1 MNDPIS
7 SSSFQPAARAES
19 TLPLAGLLV
28 LDFSQFLAGPSA
40 TLRLADMG
48 ATVIKIER
56 PVSGDLCRQLYISD
70 LDIDGDSTLFHT
82 INRNKR
88 SYAADLK
95 DADDLRAIRHL
106 ITKADVMVEN
116 FRPGVMRRIG
126 LNYEAVQ
133 PLNPRLIYGSVTGY
147 GPKGPWVDFPGQD
160 LLAQSLSGLVW
171 LSGNRDQGPVPMG
184 LAIADILTGAHLVQ
198 GLLAALI
205 RRGNT
210 QRGALVEVSLLE
222 SIVDFQ
228 FEVLTTYLNDGG
240 REPQRS
246 ALNNAHAYL
255 GAPYGIYATADGHL
269 ALAMG
274 ALMTLAQALDCPALR
289 DFDQAKSAF
298 TRRDEIKAVLAS
310 HLSQRP
316 TAYWLQRLRAVDYW
330 CAPVLHWHELLQE
343 EAFRCLDMLQTVRR
357 HTGGDI
363 RTTRCPIRFDGA
375 RPQSSLA
382 APRVGEHNDWVEQTF
397 LQELT

>member
-1 MNDPIS
+1 MKDKASLSPE
-7 SSSFQPAARAES
+7 PAPPSGTA
-19 TLPLAGLLV
+19 LPLSGLLV

-56 PVSGDLCRQLYISD
+56 PVTGDLCRQLYISD
-70 LDIDGDSTLFHT
+70 LQIDGDSTLFHT

-95 DADDLRAIRHL
+95 TPADLRAIRHL

-126 LNYEAVQ
+126 LDYDVVRA
-133 PLNPRLIYGSVTGY
+133 LNPRLIYGSVTGY
-147 GPKGPWVDFPGQD
+147 GPEGPWVNFPGQD

-171 LSGNRDQGPVPMG
+171 LSGDRNQGPIPMG

-205 RRGNT
+205 QRGNT
-210 QRGALVEVSLLE
+210 NKGALVEVSLLE

-240 REPQRS
+240 RAPQRS
-246 ALNNAHAYL
+246 SVNNAHAYL
-255 GAPYGIYATADGHL
+255 AAPYGIYATADGYL
-269 ALAMG
+269 AVAMG
-274 ALMTLAQALDCPALR
+274 SLTTLAQALDCPALGG
-289 DFDQAKSAF
+289 FDQAKNAF
-298 TRRDEIKAVLAS
+298 AKRDEIKAVLAS
-310 HLSQRP
+310 HLSQQS
-316 TAYWLQRLRAVDYW
+316 TAHWLERLRAVDYW
-330 CAPVLHWHELLQE
+330 CAPVLHWHELLE
-343 EAFRCLDMLQTVRR
+343 HEAFRCLDMLQTVRR
-357 HTGGDI
+357 DRGGEI
-363 RTTRCPIRFDGA
+363 RTTRCPIRFDRV
-375 RPQSSLA
+375 RPESPRA
-382 APRVGEHNDWVEQTF
+382 APRIGEHNDWVNRTF

>member
-1 MNDPIS
+1 MKDKASTSAGPDL
-7 SSSFQPAARAES
+7 PKGAA
-19 TLPLAGLLV
+19 LPLSGLLV

-56 PVSGDLCRQLYISD
+56 PVTGDSCRQLYISD
-70 LDIDGDSTLFHT
+70 LEIDGDSTLFHT

-88 SYAADLK
+88 SYVADLK
-95 DADDLRAIRHL
+95 TPGDLRAIRNL

-116 FRPGVMRRIG
+116 FRPGVMRRVG
-126 LNYEAVQ
+126 LDYEVVRT
-133 PLNPRLIYGSVTGY
+133 LNPRLIYGSVTGY
-147 GPKGPWVDFPGQD
+147 GPEGPWVGFPGQD

-171 LSGNRDQGPVPMG
+171 LSGDRDQGPIPMG
-184 LAIADILTGAHLVQ
+184 LAVADILTGAHLVQ

-205 RRGNT
+205 QRGNT
-210 QRGALVEVSLLE
+210 NKGTLVEVSLLE

-240 REPQRS
+240 RAPQRS
-246 ALNNAHAYL
+246 SANNAHAYL

-274 ALMTLAQALDCPALR
+274 SLTTLAQALDCPALSG
-289 DFDQAKSAF
+289 FDKAKNAF
-298 TRRDEIKAVLAS
+298 AKRDEIKAVLAS
-310 HLSQRP
+310 HLSQRS
-316 TAYWLQRLRAVDYW
+316 TSHWLQRLRAVDYW
-330 CAPVLHWHELLQE
+330 CAPVLQWHELLEQ

-357 HTGGDI
+357 DNGGEV
-363 RTTRCPIRFDGA
+363 RTTRCPIRFDRV
-375 RPQSSLA
+375 RPESPLA
-382 APRVGEHNDWVEQTF
+382 APRIGEHNDWVNRTF

>member
-1 MNDPIS
+1 
-7 SSSFQPAARAES
+7 
-19 TLPLAGLLV
+19 V

-56 PVSGDLCRQLYISD
+56 PVTGDSCRQLYISD
-70 LDIDGDSTLFHT
+70 MDIDGDSTLFHT

-88 SYAADLK
+88 SYVADLK
-95 DADDLRAIRHL
+95 NPADLRAIRHL

-126 LNYEAVQ
+126 LDYEVVRA
-133 PLNPRLIYGSVTGY
+133 LNPRLIYGSVTGY
-147 GPKGPWVDFPGQD
+147 GPEGPWVDFPGQD

-171 LSGNRDQGPVPMG
+171 LSGDRNQGPIPMG

-205 RRGNT
+205 QRGNMNKGT
-210 QRGALVEVSLLE
+210 LVEVSLLE

-240 REPQRS
+240 RAPQRS
-246 ALNNAHAYL
+246 SANNAHAYL

-274 ALMTLAQALDCPALR
+274 SLTTLAQALDCPALNG
-289 DFDQAKSAF
+289 FDQAKNAF
-298 TRRDEIKAVLAS
+298 AKRDEIKAVLAS
-310 HLSQRP
+310 HLSQQS
-316 TAYWLQRLRAVDYW
+316 TAHWLRRLRAVDYW
-330 CAPVLHWHELLQE
+330 CAPVLHWHELLE
-343 EAFRCLDMLQTVRR
+343 HEAFRCLDMLQTVRR
-357 HTGGDI
+357 DTGGEI
-363 RTTRCPIRFDGA
+363 RTTRCPIRFDRV
-375 RPQSSLA
+375 RPESPLA
-382 APRVGEHNDWVEQTF
+382 APRIGEHNDWVNQTF

>member
-1 MNDPIS
+1 MKDQS
-7 SSSFQPAARAES
+7 SSSPDPGHPRQAAA
-19 TLPLAGLLV
+19 PLAGLLV

-56 PVSGDLCRQLYISD
+56 PVSGDSCRQLYISD
-70 LDIDGDSTLFHT
+70 LEIDGDSTLFHT

-88 SYAADLK
+88 SYVADLK
-95 DADDLRAIRHL
+95 APGDLRAIRHL

-116 FRPGVMRRIG
+116 FRPGVMQRIG
-126 LNYEAVQ
+126 LGYEVART
-133 PLNPRLIYGSVTGY
+133 LNPRLVYGSVTGY
-147 GPKGPWVDFPGQD
+147 GPEGPWVDFPGQD

-171 LSGNRDQGPVPMG
+171 LNGDRDQGPVPMG
-184 LAIADILTGAHLVQ
+184 VAIADILTGAHLVQ

-205 RRGNT
+205 
-210 QRGALVEVSLLE
+210 QRGITNKGARVEVSLLE
-222 SIVDFQ
+222 SIIDFQ

-240 REPQRS
+240 RAPRRS
-246 ALNNAHAYL
+246 AVNNAHAYL

-274 ALMTLAQALDCPALR
+274 SLQTLAQALDCPALTG
-289 DFDQAKSAF
+289 FDQAREAF
-298 TRRDEIKAVLAS
+298 VKRDEIKTVLGA
-310 HLSQRP
+310 HLSQHP
-316 TAYWLQRLRAVDYW
+316 TAHWLQRLRAVDYW
-330 CAPVLHWHELLQE
+330 CAPVLHWQELLE
-343 EAFRCLDMLQTVRR
+343 HEAFRCLDMLQTVRR
-357 HTGGDI
+357 ERGGEI

-375 RPQSSLA
+375 RPESALA
-382 APRVGEHNDWVEQTF
+382 APRIGEHNEWVKRAF

>member
-1 MNDPIS
+1 MNDPVPS
-7 SSSFQPAARAES
+7 SPEPTRRRGAA
-19 TLPLAGLLV
+19 LPLDGLLV

-95 DADDLRAIRHL
+95 DPADLRAIRHL
-106 ITKADVMVEN
+106 ITQADVMVEN

-126 LNYEAVQ
+126 LDYGAVRTI
-133 PLNPRLIYGSVTGY
+133 NPRLIYGSVTGY
-147 GPKGPWVDFPGQD
+147 GPEGPWVDFPGQD

-205 RRGNT
+205 
-210 QRGALVEVSLLE
+210 QRGSTQKGMLVEVSLLE

-240 REPQRS
+240 RQPQRS
-246 ALNNAHAYL
+246 AINNAHAYL

-274 ALMTLAQALDCPALR
+274 SLTTLAGALECPALR
-289 DFDQAKSAF
+289 EFDQAKSAF
-298 TRRDEIKAVLAS
+298 AQRDQIKAVLAS
-310 HLSQRP
+310 HLSQKP
-316 TAYWLQRLRAVDYW
+316 TTYWLERLRAVDYW
-330 CAPVLHWHELLQE
+330 CAPVLRWQELLQHE
-343 EAFRCLDMLQTVRR
+343 GFRCLDMLQTVRR
-357 HTGGDI
+357 HNGDDI
-363 RTTRCPIRFDGA
+363 RTTRCPIRFDRA

-382 APRVGEHNDWVEQTF
+382 APRIGEHNDWVKQTF

>member
-1 MNDPIS
+1 MNKHSMPS
-7 SSSFQPAARAES
+7 PAAPPLQPS
-19 TLPLAGLLV
+19 LPLAGLLV

-48 ATVIKIER
+48 ASVIKIER
-56 PVSGDLCRQLYISD
+56 PGSGDLCRQLYISE

-95 DADDLRAIRHL
+95 NADDLRAIRHL
-106 ITKADVMVEN
+106 ISKADVMVEN
-116 FRPGVMRRIG
+116 FRPGVMHRIG
-126 LNYEAVQ
+126 LDYEAVRT
-133 PLNPRLIYGSVTGY
+133 LNPRLVYGSVTGY
-147 GPKGPWVDFPGQD
+147 GAKGPWAELPGQD

-184 LAIADILTGAHLVQ
+184 LAVADILTGAHLVQ

-205 RRGNT
+205 RRGIT
-210 QRGALVEVSLLE
+210 QSGALVEVSLLE

-228 FEVLTTYLNDGG
+228 FEALTTYLNDGG

-274 ALMTLAQALDCPALR
+274 SLATLAQTLDCPALR
-289 DFDQAKSAF
+289 AFDQKESAF
-298 TRRDEIKAVLAS
+298 SRRDEIKAVLAS
-310 HLSQRP
+310 HLSQKP
-316 TAYWLQRLRAVDYW
+316 TAYWLERLRAADYW
-330 CAPVLHWHELLQE
+330 CAPVLHWQQLLQHDG
-343 EAFRCLDMLQTVRR
+343 FRCLEMLQTVERNSGR
-357 HTGGDI
+357 TI
-363 RTTRCPIRFDGA
+363 QTTRCPIRFDRA
-375 RPQSSLA
+375 RPQSPLA
-382 APRVGEHNDWVEQTF
+382 APSIGEHNDWVKQTF

>member
-1 MNDPIS
+1 M
-7 SSSFQPAARAES
+7 
-19 TLPLAGLLV
+19 

-56 PVSGDLCRQLYISD
+56 PVTGDSCRQLYISD
-70 LDIDGDSTLFHT
+70 LEIDGDSTLFHT

-88 SYAADLK
+88 SYVADLK
-95 DADDLRAIRHL
+95 SPGDLRAIRHL

-116 FRPGVMRRIG
+116 FRPGVMRRVG
-126 LNYEAVQ
+126 LDNEVVRT
-133 PLNPRLIYGSVTGY
+133 LNPRLIYGSVTGY

-171 LSGNRDQGPVPMG
+171 LSGDRNQGPIPMG

-205 RRGNT
+205 QRGNT
-210 QRGALVEVSLLE
+210 NKGTLVEVSLLE

-240 REPQRS
+240 RAPQRS
-246 ALNNAHAYL
+246 SANNAHAYL

-274 ALMTLAQALDCPALR
+274 SLTTLAQALDCSALR
-289 DFDQAKSAF
+289 GFDQARNAF
-298 TRRDEIKAVLAS
+298 AQRDEIKAVLAS
-310 HLSQRP
+310 HLSQQS
-316 TAYWLQRLRAVDYW
+316 TAHWLQRLRAVDYW
-330 CAPVLHWHELLQE
+330 CAPVLHWHELLE
-343 EAFRCLDMLQTVRR
+343 HEAFRCLDMLQTVRR
-357 HTGGDI
+357 DKGGEI
-363 RTTRCPIRFDGA
+363 RTTRCPIRFDRI
-375 RPQSSLA
+375 RPESPLA
-382 APRVGEHNDWVEQTF
+382 APRIGEHNDWVNRTF

>member
-1 MNDPIS
+1 MKDEASLAPEPDP
-7 SSSFQPAARAES
+7 PRGAA
-19 TLPLAGLLV
+19 LPLAGLLV

-56 PVSGDLCRQLYISD
+56 PVTGDSCRQLYISD

-88 SYAADLK
+88 SYVADLK
-95 DADDLRAIRHL
+95 NPADLRAIRHL

-126 LNYEAVQ
+126 LDYEVARA
-133 PLNPRLIYGSVTGY
+133 LNPRLIYGSVTGY
-147 GPKGPWVDFPGQD
+147 GPEGPWVDLPGQD

-171 LSGNRDQGPVPMG
+171 LSGDRNQGPIPMG

-205 RRGNT
+205 QRGNINK
-210 QRGALVEVSLLE
+210 GALVEVSLLE

-240 REPQRS
+240 RAPQRS
-246 ALNNAHAYL
+246 SAHNAHAYL

-274 ALMTLAQALDCPALR
+274 SLTTLAQALDCPALGG
-289 DFDQAKSAF
+289 FDQARNAF
-298 TRRDEIKAVLAS
+298 AKRDEIKAVLAS
-310 HLSQRP
+310 HLSHHS
-316 TAYWLQRLRAVDYW
+316 TAHWLQRLRAVDYW
-330 CAPVLHWHELLQE
+330 CAPVLHWHELLE
-343 EAFRCLDMLQTVRR
+343 HEAFRCLDMLQTVRR
-357 HTGGDI
+357 DKGGEI
-363 RTTRCPIRFDGA
+363 RTTRCPIRFDRV
-375 RPQSSLA
+375 RPQSPLA
-382 APRVGEHNDWVEQTF
+382 APRIGEHNDWVNETF

>member
-1 MNDPIS
+1 MKDKASLSPE
-7 SSSFQPAARAES
+7 PDLPRGTA
-19 TLPLAGLLV
+19 LPLSGLLV

-56 PVSGDLCRQLYISD
+56 PDTGDLCRQLYISD
-70 LDIDGDSTLFHT
+70 LQIDGDSTLFHT

-95 DADDLRAIRHL
+95 TPGDLRAIRHL

-126 LNYEAVQ
+126 LDYDVVRA
-133 PLNPRLIYGSVTGY
+133 LNPRLIYGSVTGY
-147 GPKGPWVDFPGQD
+147 GPEGPWVNFPGQD

-171 LSGNRDQGPVPMG
+171 LSGDRNQGPIPMG

-205 RRGNT
+205 QRGNT
-210 QRGALVEVSLLE
+210 NQGALVEVSLLE

-240 REPQRS
+240 RAPQRS
-246 ALNNAHAYL
+246 SVNNAHAYL

-269 ALAMG
+269 AVAMG
-274 ALMTLAQALDCPALR
+274 SLTTLAQALDCPALSG
-289 DFDQAKSAF
+289 FDQAKNAF
-298 TRRDEIKAVLAS
+298 AKRDEIKAVLAS
-310 HLSQRP
+310 HLSQQS
-316 TAYWLQRLRAVDYW
+316 TAHWLERLRAVDYW
-330 CAPVLHWHELLQE
+330 CAPVLHWHELLE
-343 EAFRCLDMLQTVRR
+343 HEAFRCLDMLQTVRR
-357 HTGGDI
+357 DRGGEI
-363 RTTRCPIRFDGA
+363 RTTRCPIRFDRV
-375 RPQSSLA
+375 RPESPRA
-382 APRVGEHNDWVEQTF
+382 APRIGEHNDWVNRTF

>member
-1 MNDPIS
+1 MKDKASLSPE
-7 SSSFQPAARAES
+7 PDLPRGTA
-19 TLPLAGLLV
+19 LPLSGLVV

-56 PVSGDLCRQLYISD
+56 PVTGDLCRQLYISD
-70 LDIDGDSTLFHT
+70 LQIDGDSTLFHT

-95 DADDLRAIRHL
+95 TPADLRAIRHL

-126 LNYEAVQ
+126 LDYDVVRA
-133 PLNPRLIYGSVTGY
+133 LNPRLIYGSVTGY
-147 GPKGPWVDFPGQD
+147 GPEGPWVNFPGQD

-171 LSGNRDQGPVPMG
+171 LSGDRNQGPIPMG

-205 RRGNT
+205 QRGNT
-210 QRGALVEVSLLE
+210 NKGALVEVSLLE

-240 REPQRS
+240 RAPQRS
-246 ALNNAHAYL
+246 SVNNAHAYL
-255 GAPYGIYATADGHL
+255 AAPYGIYATADGYL
-269 ALAMG
+269 AVAMG
-274 ALMTLAQALDCPALR
+274 SLTTLAQALDCPALGG
-289 DFDQAKSAF
+289 FDQAKNAF
-298 TRRDEIKAVLAS
+298 AKRDEIKAVLAS
-310 HLSQRP
+310 HLSQQS
-316 TAYWLQRLRAVDYW
+316 TAHWLERLRAVDYW
-330 CAPVLHWHELLQE
+330 CAPVLHWHELLE
-343 EAFRCLDMLQTVRR
+343 HEAFRCLDMLQTVRR
-357 HTGGDI
+357 DRGGEI
-363 RTTRCPIRFDGA
+363 RTTRCPIRFDRV
-375 RPQSSLA
+375 RPESPRA
-382 APRVGEHNDWVEQTF
+382 APRIGEHNDWVNRTF

>member
-1 MNDPIS
+1 MKDNASLSPEPDLPRGT
-7 SSSFQPAARAES
+7 A
-19 TLPLAGLLV
+19 LPLSGLLV

-56 PVSGDLCRQLYISD
+56 PVTGDSCRQLYISD

-95 DADDLRAIRHL
+95 TPGDLRAIRHL

-126 LNYEAVQ
+126 LDYEVVRT
-133 PLNPRLIYGSVTGY
+133 LNPRLIYGSVTGY
-147 GPKGPWVDFPGQD
+147 GPEGPWVDFPGQD

-171 LSGNRDQGPVPMG
+171 LSGDRNQGPIPMG

-205 RRGNT
+205 QRGNT
-210 QRGALVEVSLLE
+210 KKGALVEVSLLE

-240 REPQRS
+240 RAPQRS
-246 ALNNAHAYL
+246 SVNNAHAYL

-269 ALAMG
+269 AVAMG
-274 ALMTLAQALDCPALR
+274 SLTTLAQALDCPALNG
-289 DFDQAKSAF
+289 FDQAKSAF
-298 TRRDEIKAVLAS
+298 AKRDEIKAVLAS
-310 HLSQRP
+310 HLSHQS
-316 TAYWLQRLRAVDYW
+316 TAHWLQRLRAVDYW
-330 CAPVLHWHELLQE
+330 CAPVLHWHELLE
-343 EAFRCLDMLQTVRR
+343 HEAFRCLDMLQTVRR
-357 HTGGDI
+357 DRGGEI
-363 RTTRCPIRFDGA
+363 RTTRCPIRFDRV
-375 RPQSSLA
+375 RPESPRA
-382 APRVGEHNDWVEQTF
+382 APRIGEHNDWVNRTF

>member
-1 MNDPIS
+1 MKDKASLSPE
-7 SSSFQPAARAES
+7 PDLPRGTA
-19 TLPLAGLLV
+19 LPLSGLLV

-56 PVSGDLCRQLYISD
+56 PITGDSCRQLYISD
-70 LDIDGDSTLFHT
+70 LQIDGDSTLFHT

-95 DADDLRAIRHL
+95 TPGDLRAIRHL

-116 FRPGVMRRIG
+116 FRPGVMQRVG
-126 LNYEAVQ
+126 LDYEVVRE
-133 PLNPRLIYGSVTGY
+133 LNPRLIYGSVTGY
-147 GPKGPWVDFPGQD
+147 GPEGPWLGFPGQD
-160 LLAQSLSGLVW
+160 LLAQSLSGLLW
-171 LSGNRDQGPVPMG
+171 LSGDRHQGPVPMG

-205 RRGNT
+205 QRGNT
-210 QRGALVEVSLLE
+210 NRGTLVEVSLLE

-228 FEVLTTYLNDGG
+228 FEVLTTHLNDGG
-240 REPQRS
+240 KAPQRS
-246 ALNNAHAYL
+246 SANNAHAYL

-274 ALMTLAQALDCPALR
+274 SLTTLAQALDCPALR
-289 DFDQAKSAF
+289 GFDQAKHAF
-298 TRRDEIKAVLAS
+298 AKRDEIKAVLAS
-310 HLSQRP
+310 HLSQQS
-316 TAYWLQRLRAVDYW
+316 TAHWLERLRAVDYW
-330 CAPVLHWHELLQE
+330 CAPVLHWHELLQH

-357 HTGGDI
+357 DQGGDI
-363 RTTRCPIRFDGA
+363 RTTRCPIRFDRV
-375 RPQSSLA
+375 RPESPLA
-382 APRVGEHNDWVEQTF
+382 APRIGEHNEWVNRRF
-397 LQELT
+397 LRELT

>member
-1 MNDPIS
+1 MKDKASLSPEPD
-7 SSSFQPAARAES
+7 QPTGAA
-19 TLPLAGLLV
+19 LPLAGLLV

-56 PVSGDLCRQLYISD
+56 PVTGDLCRQLYISD
-70 LDIDGDSTLFHT
+70 LQIDGDSTLFHT

-95 DADDLRAIRHL
+95 SSGDLRAIRHL

-126 LNYEAVQ
+126 LDYEVVRA
-133 PLNPRLIYGSVTGY
+133 LNPRLVYGSVTGY
-147 GPKGPWVDFPGQD
+147 GPEGPWVDFPGQD

-171 LSGNRDQGPVPMG
+171 LSGDRNRGPVPMG

-205 RRGNT
+205 QRGNT
-210 QRGALVEVSLLE
+210 NRGTLVEVSLLE

-240 REPQRS
+240 RAPQRS
-246 ALNNAHAYL
+246 SVNNAHAYL

-274 ALMTLAQALDCPALR
+274 SLTTLAQALDCPALSG
-289 DFDQAKSAF
+289 FDQAKNAF
-298 TRRDEIKAVLAS
+298 TQRDEIKAVLAS
-310 HLSQRP
+310 HLSQQS
-316 TAYWLQRLRAVDYW
+316 TAHWLQRLRAVDYW
-330 CAPVLHWHELLQE
+330 CAPVLHWHELLE
-343 EAFRCLDMLQTVRR
+343 HEAFRCLDMLQTVRR
-357 HTGGDI
+357 HKGGEI
-363 RTTRCPIRFDGA
+363 RTTRCPIRFDSV
-375 RPQSSLA
+375 RPESPLA
-382 APRVGEHNDWVEQTF
+382 APRIGEHNDWVNRTF
-397 LQELT
+397 LQEVT

>member
-1 MNDPIS
+1 MIDKASLSPKPD
-7 SSSFQPAARAES
+7 QPKGAA
-19 TLPLAGLLV
+19 LPLAGLLV

-56 PVSGDLCRQLYISD
+56 PVTGDSCRQLYISD
-70 LDIDGDSTLFHT
+70 LQIDGDSTLFHT

-95 DADDLRAIRHL
+95 SPNDLRAIRHL
-106 ITKADVMVEN
+106 ITKSDVMVEN

-126 LNYEAVQ
+126 LDYGVVRT
-133 PLNPRLIYGSVTGY
+133 LNPRLIYGSVTGY
-147 GPKGPWVDFPGQD
+147 GPEGPWVDFPGQD

-171 LSGNRDQGPVPMG
+171 LSGDRDQGPVPMG

-205 RRGNT
+205 QRGNT
-210 QRGALVEVSLLE
+210 NKGTLVEVSLLE

-240 REPQRS
+240 RAPQRS
-246 ALNNAHAYL
+246 SVNNAHAYL

-269 ALAMG
+269 AVAMG
-274 ALMTLAQALDCPALR
+274 SLTTLAQALDCPALNG
-289 DFDQAKSAF
+289 FDQAQNAF
-298 TRRDEIKAVLAS
+298 AKRDEIKAVLAS
-310 HLSQRP
+310 HLSRQS
-316 TAYWLQRLRAVDYW
+316 TAHWLERLRAVDYW
-330 CAPVLHWHELLQE
+330 CAPVLHWHELLE
-343 EAFRCLDMLQTVRR
+343 HEAFRCLDMLQTVRR
-357 HTGGDI
+357 DRGGEI

-375 RPQSSLA
+375 RPESPLA
-382 APRVGEHNDWVEQTF
+382 APRIGEHNDWVNQTF

>member
-1 MNDPIS
+1 MKDKASLSPE
-7 SSSFQPAARAES
+7 PDLPRGTA
-19 TLPLAGLLV
+19 LPLSGLLV

-56 PVSGDLCRQLYISD
+56 PVTGDLCRQLYISD
-70 LDIDGDSTLFHT
+70 LQIDGDSTLFHT

-95 DADDLRAIRHL
+95 TPGDLRAIRHL

-116 FRPGVMRRIG
+116 FRPGVMRRVG
-126 LNYEAVQ
+126 LDYDVVRE
-133 PLNPRLIYGSVTGY
+133 LNPRLIYGSVTGY
-147 GPKGPWVDFPGQD
+147 GPEGPWVNFPGQD

-171 LSGNRDQGPVPMG
+171 LSGDRNQGPVPMG

-205 RRGNT
+205 QRGSTNK
-210 QRGALVEVSLLE
+210 GALVEVSLLE

-240 REPQRS
+240 RAPQRS
-246 ALNNAHAYL
+246 SVNNAHAYL

-269 ALAMG
+269 AVAMG
-274 ALMTLAQALDCPALR
+274 SLTTLAQALECPALSG
-289 DFDQAKSAF
+289 FDQAKNAF
-298 TRRDEIKAVLAS
+298 AKRDEIKAVLAS
-310 HLSQRP
+310 HLSQRS
-316 TAYWLQRLRAVDYW
+316 TAHWLERLRAVDYW
-330 CAPVLHWHELLQE
+330 CAPVLHWHELLE
-343 EAFRCLDMLQTVRR
+343 HEAFRCLDMLQTVRR
-357 HTGGDI
+357 DRGGDI
-363 RTTRCPIRFDGA
+363 RTTRCPIRFDRV
-375 RPQSSLA
+375 RPESPRA
-382 APRVGEHNDWVEQTF
+382 APRIGEHNDWVNRTF

>member
-1 MNDPIS
+1 MKDKASLS
-7 SSSFQPAARAES
+7 SELDLPRGTA
-19 TLPLAGLLV
+19 LPLSGLLV

-56 PVSGDLCRQLYISD
+56 PDTGDLCRQLYISD
-70 LDIDGDSTLFHT
+70 LQIDGDSTLFHT

-95 DADDLRAIRHL
+95 TPGDLRAIRHL

-126 LNYEAVQ
+126 LDYDVVRA
-133 PLNPRLIYGSVTGY
+133 LNPRLIYGSVTGY
-147 GPKGPWVDFPGQD
+147 GPEGPWVNFPGQD

-171 LSGNRDQGPVPMG
+171 LSGDRNQGPIPMG

-205 RRGNT
+205 QRGNT
-210 QRGALVEVSLLE
+210 NKGALVEVSLLE

-240 REPQRS
+240 RAPQRS
-246 ALNNAHAYL
+246 SVNNAHAYL
-255 GAPYGIYATADGHL
+255 AAPYGIYATADGHL
-269 ALAMG
+269 AVAMG
-274 ALMTLAQALDCPALR
+274 SLTTLAQALDCPALSG
-289 DFDQAKSAF
+289 FDQAKNAF
-298 TRRDEIKAVLAS
+298 AKRDEIKAVLAS
-310 HLSQRP
+310 HLSQQS
-316 TAYWLQRLRAVDYW
+316 TAHWLERLRAVDYW
-330 CAPVLHWHELLQE
+330 CAPVLHWHELLE
-343 EAFRCLDMLQTVRR
+343 HEAFRCLDMLQTVRR
-357 HTGGDI
+357 DRGGEI
-363 RTTRCPIRFDGA
+363 RTTRCPIRFDRV
-375 RPQSSLA
+375 RPESPRA
-382 APRVGEHNDWVEQTF
+382 APRIGEHNDWVNRTF

>member
-1 MNDPIS
+1 MKDKASLSPEPG
-7 SSSFQPAARAES
+7 QPEGAA
-19 TLPLAGLLV
+19 LPLAGLLV

-48 ATVIKIER
+48 ATVIKVER
-56 PVSGDLCRQLYISD
+56 PVTGDSCRQLYISD

-95 DADDLRAIRHL
+95 TPGDLRAIRHL

-126 LNYEAVQ
+126 LDYEVVRT
-133 PLNPRLIYGSVTGY
+133 LNPRLIYGSVTGY
-147 GPKGPWVDFPGQD
+147 GPEGPWVDFPGQD

-171 LSGNRDQGPVPMG
+171 LSGDRNQGPVPMG

-205 RRGNT
+205 QRGNINKGT
-210 QRGALVEVSLLE
+210 LVEVSLLE

-240 REPQRS
+240 RAPQRS
-246 ALNNAHAYL
+246 SANNAHAYL

-274 ALMTLAQALDCPALR
+274 SLTTLAQALDCPALSG
-289 DFDQAKSAF
+289 FDQATNAF
-298 TRRDEIKAVLAS
+298 AKRDEIKAVLAS
-310 HLSQRP
+310 HLSQQS
-316 TAYWLQRLRAVDYW
+316 TAHWLQRLRSVDYW
-330 CAPVLHWHELLQE
+330 CAPVLHWHELLE
-343 EAFRCLDMLQTVRR
+343 HEAFRCLDMLQTVRR
-357 HTGGDI
+357 DKGGEI
-363 RTTRCPIRFDGA
+363 RTTRCPIRFDRV
-375 RPQSSLA
+375 RPESPRA
-382 APRVGEHNDWVEQTF
+382 APRIGEHNDWVNRTF

>member
-1 MNDPIS
+1 MKSKAPPPSEPD
-7 SSSFQPAARAES
+7 QPKGSA
-19 TLPLAGLLV
+19 LPLAGLLV

-56 PVSGDLCRQLYISD
+56 PVVGDSCRQLYISD
-70 LDIDGDSTLFHT
+70 LQIDGDSTLFHT

-88 SYAADLK
+88 SYVADLK
-95 DADDLRAIRHL
+95 SPGDLRAIRHL

-126 LNYEAVQ
+126 LDYGVVRT
-133 PLNPRLIYGSVTGY
+133 LNPRLIYGSVTGY
-147 GPKGPWVDFPGQD
+147 GPEGPWVDFPGQD

-171 LSGNRDQGPVPMG
+171 LSGDRDQGPVPMG

-205 RRGNT
+205 QRGNT
-210 QRGALVEVSLLE
+210 NKGALVEVSLLE

-240 REPQRS
+240 RAPQRS
-246 ALNNAHAYL
+246 SVNNAHAYL

-269 ALAMG
+269 AVAMG
-274 ALMTLAQALDCPALR
+274 SLTTLAQALDCPALSG
-289 DFDQAKSAF
+289 FDQAKNAF
-298 TRRDEIKAVLAS
+298 AKRDEIKAVLAS
-310 HLSQRP
+310 HLSQQS
-316 TAYWLQRLRAVDYW
+316 TAHWLERLRAVDYW
-330 CAPVLHWHELLQE
+330 CAPVLHWHELLEHQ
-343 EAFRCLDMLQTVRR
+343 AFRCLDMLQTVRR
-357 HTGGDI
+357 DKGGEI
-363 RTTRCPIRFDGA
+363 RTTRCPIRFDRV
-375 RPQSSLA
+375 RPESPRA
-382 APRVGEHNDWVEQTF
+382 APRIGEHNDWVNQTF

>member
-1 MNDPIS
+1 MIDKASLSPKPD
-7 SSSFQPAARAES
+7 QPKGAA
-19 TLPLAGLLV
+19 LPLAGLLV

-56 PVSGDLCRQLYISD
+56 PVTGDSCRQLYISD
-70 LDIDGDSTLFHT
+70 LQIDGDSTLFHT

-95 DADDLRAIRHL
+95 SPGDLRAIRHL
-106 ITKADVMVEN
+106 VTKADVMVEN

-126 LNYEAVQ
+126 LDYGVVRT
-133 PLNPRLIYGSVTGY
+133 LNPRLIYGSVTGY
-147 GPKGPWVDFPGQD
+147 GPEGPWVDFPGQD

-171 LSGNRDQGPVPMG
+171 LSGDRDQGPVPTG

-205 RRGNT
+205 QRGNT
-210 QRGALVEVSLLE
+210 NKGTLVEVSLLE

-240 REPQRS
+240 RAPQRS
-246 ALNNAHAYL
+246 SVNNAHAYL

-269 ALAMG
+269 AVAMG
-274 ALMTLAQALDCPALR
+274 SLTTLAQALDCPALNG
-289 DFDQAKSAF
+289 FDQAQNAF
-298 TRRDEIKAVLAS
+298 AKRDEIKAVLAS
-310 HLSQRP
+310 HLSQQS
-316 TAYWLQRLRAVDYW
+316 TAHWLERLRAVDYW
-330 CAPVLHWHELLQE
+330 CAPVLHWHELLE
-343 EAFRCLDMLQTVRR
+343 HEAFRSLDMLQTVRR
-357 HTGGDI
+357 DRGGEI
-363 RTTRCPIRFDGA
+363 RTTRCPIRFDRA
-375 RPQSSLA
+375 RPESPLA
-382 APRVGEHNDWVEQTF
+382 APRIGEHNDWVNQTF